1 MMPILFVRNSFK
13 TVHHQ
18 FEIDAASAFLGRNGI
33 DEQEIRRVMK
43 DNFSVIWHCLVQRA
57 QDVSIVKKTL
67 KSHAHLHLSAV
78 WRRDAGREIHSFIK
92 TRCSMYKFWLT
103 LHHPSRLMHS
113 RKRMSW
119 MQSHY
124 YGRRGGP
131 HYSNWEKSGTATT
144 TGHREDD
151 AKMNCPP
158 TKSLFHPYAFGSKSC
173 AKIMANQQCLGW
185 NHSPLIFQFGTKKV
199 QRLWARVLNFWD
211 NDKCAQH
218 HQRTKCFHWMPLGPP
233 SDLTECFMHLLSFS
247 YG

>member
-1 MMPILFVRNSFK
+1 
-13 TVHHQ
+13 
-18 FEIDAASAFLGRNGI
+18 
-33 DEQEIRRVMK
+33 MK

-131 HYSNWEKSGTATT
+131 HYSNWEKSGTTTT
-144 TGHREDD
+144 TGHHEDD
-151 AKMNCPP
+151 AMPKWIVLWQKAFFIPMLLARNCVPQLWQINDVWVEI
-158 TKSLFHPYAFGSKSC
+158 T
-173 AKIMANQQCLGW
+173 CLWFFNLEQRKCKDFEREFWTFETMINVPSTTRGQ
-185 NHSPLIFQFGTKKV
+185 NVFIGCPLAPQVI
-199 QRLWARVLNFWD
+199 
-211 NDKCAQH
+211 
-218 HQRTKCFHWMPLGPP
+218 
-233 SDLTECFMHLLSFS
+233 
-247 YG
+247 